1 MNKLD
6 FNNLYAKTVKVLAL
20 QLVNENPNFAFF
32 DNPNGLY
39 EEYMNQKALLHW
51 MYDKEDS
58 LLDRH
63 KVCACLTVAIIKVRL
78 LSGNLQSDKK
88 YKLCNANCVNEQ
100 LAFLSSWELLKAFV
114 AEKGKKE
121 HTDFTLPRPFH
132 NDTFEETVSRSLFMA
147 NQLNGLS
154 TPLIANMFFLLEKY
168 CEDIKE

>member
-20 QLVNENPNFAFF
+20 QLINENSGFTFF
-32 DNPNGLY
+32 DNPDGLY
-39 EEYMNQKALLHW
+39 EEYMNQKTLLHW
-51 MYDKEDS
+51 MYDKDDS

-63 KVCACLTVAIIKVRL
+63 KVCACLTVAIIKARL
-78 LSGNLQSDKK
+78 LASNLPSDEK
-88 YKLCNANCVNEQ
+88 YKLCNANCANEQ

-114 AEKGKKE
+114 VEKRKNE
-121 HTDFTLPRPFH
+121 QTDFVLPRTFH

-168 CEDIKE
+168 CEDIKA

>member
-1 MNKLD
+1 MNKSD
-6 FNNLYAKTVKVLAL
+6 FNVLYDKTVKVLATR
-20 QLVNENPNFAFF
+20 LVNENPNFAFF

-39 EEYMNQKALLHW
+39 EEYMNQKTLLHW
-51 MYDKEDS
+51 LYDKEES

-78 LSGNLQSDKK
+78 LSGNLSSDEK

-114 AEKGKKE
+114 AEKGKLKQA
-121 HTDFTLPRPFH
+121 DFILPRPFH
-132 NDTFEETVSRSLFMA
+132 NDNFEETVSRSLFMA
-147 NQLNGLS
+147 NQLNSLS

-168 CEDIKE
+168 CEDIKV

>member
-6 FNNLYAKTVKVLAL
+6 FINLYDRTVKILAL
-20 QLVNENPNFAFF
+20 QLVNENPEFVFI

-51 MYDKEDS
+51 MYGKEDS

-78 LSGNLQSDKK
+78 LSGNLPSDEK
-88 YKLCNANCVNEQ
+88 YKLCNANCINEQ

-114 AEKGKKE
+114 TEKGKKE
-121 HTDFTLPRPFH
+121 QTDFVLPRPFH

-168 CEDIKE
+168 CEDIKA